1 MTRCPYVGRDDWFV
15 AAVERV
21 GDAAGQACTPSGP
34 VSQRWKPV
42 ARRTWA
48 ADPWWRLWSCSSA
61 RHARATRVGTADA
74 FGFQRAIGAMR
85 SNVVRALVE
94 EEGLYLT
101 EASRRM

>member
-1 MTRCPYVGRDDWFV
+1 
-15 AAVERV
+15 
-21 GDAAGQACTPSGP
+21 
-34 VSQRWKPV
+34 
-42 ARRTWA
+42 
-48 ADPWWRLWSCSSA
+48 LWSCSSA